1 MRSATNILVLL
12 SLVMATEMRSAAE
25 DRAAEDRAAEDRPT
39 EEERDLA
46 ILRQQGAEFDR
57 ESALDHESASK
68 VLRELLDS
76 GLADG

>member
-12 SLVMATEMRSAAE
+12 SLVMATGMRAAAE
-25 DRAAEDRAAEDRPT
+25 DRAAADRPT
-39 EEERDLA
+39 DEERDLA
-46 ILRQQGAEFDR
+46 ILRQQGAGFDGESGPDR
-57 ESALDHESASK
+57 ESVLK